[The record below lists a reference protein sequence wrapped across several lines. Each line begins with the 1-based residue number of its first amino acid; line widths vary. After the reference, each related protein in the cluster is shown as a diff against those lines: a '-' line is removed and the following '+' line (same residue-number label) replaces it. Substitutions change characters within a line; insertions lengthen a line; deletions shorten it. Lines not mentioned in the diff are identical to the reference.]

1 MCPLWL
7 PPRRNVA
14 PCRESVSADCI
25 RRGAFQSEGAP
36 AVARENLVALA
47 ILIQNVTSNE
57 DKLGSDIFS
66 SRRTA
71 DRGVALPDR
80 ASSAIDGGD
89 QADTCLWQQRAMF
102 HLSNSSARRSG
113 KLQPANESPRGDCHP
128 SSIQIDDPTRLPDAV
143 TGSVTVRRLVLD
155 DEDEEFAVKSMA
167 DQFVEAAGE
176 EKHVAILFIDIRGF
190 TAFAERL
197 LAYDVIHALNR
208 YYHRMGQ
215 IVHRHGGV
223 IDNYMGD
230 GILSVFDI
238 EGSDRMV
245 SRALQAGLDMLEAI
259 ESMKPYFEAI
269 HGRSFDIGIGLRY
282 GAVVVGTVG
291 WGNYKRLTIVG
302 DAVNFASRVESAN
315 KNAGTNF
322 LISEDAYEQVGHEVE
337 VNQCPPWEVR
347 GKTGIFQ
354 LYEVVGTKAP

>member
-1 MCPLWL
+1 M
-7 PPRRNVA
+7 
-14 PCRESVSADCI
+14 I
-25 RRGAFQSEGAP
+25 R
-36 AVARENLVALA
+36 LA
-47 ILIQNVTSNE
+47 CQ
-57 DKLGSDIFS
+57 
-66 SRRTA
+66 
-71 DRGVALPDR
+71 
-80 ASSAIDGGD
+80 
-89 QADTCLWQQRAMF
+89 
-102 HLSNSSARRSG
+102 
-113 KLQPANESPRGDCHP
+113 
-128 SSIQIDDPTRLPDAV
+128 TRV
-143 TGSVTVRRLVLD
+143 TGSVAVRRLVLD
-155 DEDEEFAVKSMA
+155 DEDEELAVKSMA

-197 LAYDVIHALNR
+197 LPYDVIHALNR

-230 GILSVFDI
+230 GILAVFGI
-238 EGSDRMV
+238 EGSEHMV
-245 SRALQAGLDMLEAI
+245 SRALEAGLGMLNAV

-269 HGRSFDIGIGLRY
+269 HGRSFDIGIGLHY
-282 GAVVVGTVG
+282 GAVVVGTIG
-291 WGNYKRLTIVG
+291 WGDDKRRTIVG
-302 DAVNFASRVESAN
+302 DAMNFASRVESAN

-354 LYEVVGTKAP
+354 LYEVVGAKVP